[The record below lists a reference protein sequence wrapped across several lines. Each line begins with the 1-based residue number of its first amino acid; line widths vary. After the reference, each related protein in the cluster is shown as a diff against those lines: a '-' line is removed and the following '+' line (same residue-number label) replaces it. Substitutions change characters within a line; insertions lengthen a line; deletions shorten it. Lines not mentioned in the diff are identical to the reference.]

1 MEQAEVFGVEGEAV
15 AGEDVFDGDIVDW
28 IGHFMFSFLVEMR
41 CGGLGRSRGFSGIER
56 GW

>member
-28 IGHFMFSFLVEMR
+28 ICHFMFSFLVEMR